1 MLLSKSFVPILKN
14 NPSEAKIKS
23 HQLMLRVGM
32 IKQASAGIYS
42 WLPLGF
48 KIMKKIEEI
57 VRQEQNK
64 IGAQE
69 ILMPTIQSSEIWKE
83 SGRYEDYGEEM
94 LRIKDRQNREM
105 LYGPTNEEQV
115 TEIFRSSL
123 KSYKSL
129 PQLLYHIQWKFRDE
143 IRPRFGIMRGREF
156 YMKDA
161 YSFDVSDEEAFYSY
175 NKFFLSYLRTFK
187 RLALTA
193 IPMAADTGP
202 IGGNLSHEFIILA
215 DTGESKIFT
224 DKRIFDLNS
233 NDTELEKN
241 SLQQM
246 RKKYEQYYSVTDE
259 KFNKDEFEKV
269 VSEENRLITKGIEV
283 GHIFY
288 FGDKYSKA
296 MGASVDLPGGKKD
309 FVKMGSYGIGVS
321 RLVGAIIEAKF
332 DDKNEIM
339 KWPLSVA
346 PYDIA
351 LVPMINKNDTSALD
365 KAVNINKEL
374 IKNNIDALIDD
385 TDENYSSKIKKMNLI
400 GAPYQIII
408 GKKSEGDLLEFK
420 EIGEETQNLSLT
432 KIIEIIKNKKL
443 KLISNLEKEIT
454 LRFLKARKNDGF
466 LNVISIFSF
475 IGISLGVAVLII
487 VMSVMNGFRTELIN
501 KIVGFNSHLTIKS
514 YDQLIDK
521 SKIESNDLKLI
532 SQYALFSNSGEAIIL
547 KNETSKGIVLRGYQ
561 SDDFSKLE
569 IIKNKNFK
577 GNKINLEKNNI
588 SIGNE
593 LSFSLNLKIGDE
605 ITILSPSGVQTIIGS
620 MPKQKTFIVTSI
632 FNSGLAEFDNNIAL
646 INLSTLEDFFGFKQE
661 QRNLEIYLKNPKN
674 IEKQKFVFQKVYD
687 QELIYSWADMNSS
700 LFSALKVE
708 RNVMF
713 IILSLIIIVAAFN
726 IISGLTILV
735 KNKTKD
741 IAILKSIGV
750 LNKSIVKIFFL
761 IGIIIGTS
769 ATIFGI
775 FLGVTFSLY
784 VENLRQF
791 LSSTF
796 NISLFPEEIYF
807 LSKMPSEINLNSI
820 LIISICSIFITIVV
834 SIFPALKAA
843 KLDPIKA
850 LKYE

>member
-385 TDENYSSKIKKMNLI
+385 TEENFSSKIKKMNLI

-432 KIIEIIKNKKL
+432 KIIE
-443 KLISNLEKEIT
+443 
-454 LRFLKARKNDGF
+454 
-466 LNVISIFSF
+466 
-475 IGISLGVAVLII
+475 
-487 VMSVMNGFRTELIN
+487 
-501 KIVGFNSHLTIKS
+501 TIK
-514 YDQLIDK
+514 
-521 SKIESNDLKLI
+521 
-532 SQYALFSNSGEAIIL
+532 
-547 KNETSKGIVLRGYQ
+547 
-561 SDDFSKLE
+561 
-569 IIKNKNFK
+569 
-577 GNKINLEKNNI
+577 
-588 SIGNE
+588 
-593 LSFSLNLKIGDE
+593 
-605 ITILSPSGVQTIIGS
+605 
-620 MPKQKTFIVTSI
+620 KQK
-632 FNSGLAEFDNNIAL
+632 N
-646 INLSTLEDFFGFKQE
+646 
-661 QRNLEIYLKNPKN
+661 
-674 IEKQKFVFQKVYD
+674 
-687 QELIYSWADMNSS
+687 
-700 LFSALKVE
+700 
-708 RNVMF
+708 
-713 IILSLIIIVAAFN
+713 
-726 IISGLTILV
+726 
-735 KNKTKD
+735 
-741 IAILKSIGV
+741 
-750 LNKSIVKIFFL
+750 
-761 IGIIIGTS
+761 
-769 ATIFGI
+769 
-775 FLGVTFSLY
+775 
-784 VENLRQF
+784 
-791 LSSTF
+791 
-796 NISLFPEEIYF
+796 
-807 LSKMPSEINLNSI
+807 
-820 LIISICSIFITIVV
+820 
-834 SIFPALKAA
+834 
-843 KLDPIKA
+843 
-850 LKYE
+850 